1 MSLIIPP
8 ELHRQFKIA
17 TAAEG
22 KQMTEVLLEFIQQYV
37 HKKLPA
43 SLAAKKGG
51 RK

>member
-8 ELHRQFKIA
+8 DLHRQFKIA

-22 KQMTEVLLEFIQQYV
+22 KQMTEVLLDFVREYV
-37 HKKLPA
+37 KKNLPG